1 MYAGGILCNTFEL
14 VWMPRLLT
22 RKRKEGK
29 EDDDREGSAAARV
42 WLERQLQRQRERIRK
57 RDLGGG
63 CFNLTLDRCELHEY
77 IIN

>member
-1 MYAGGILCNTFEL
+1 MYMYVGGILCNTFEL

-42 WLERQLQRQRERIRK
+42 
-57 RDLGGG
+57 
-63 CFNLTLDRCELHEY
+63 
-77 IIN
+77 